1 MVYDVILPALPI
13 IGGYMVTYG
22 LYKFNL
28 IKKSV
33 HVNIWNMII
42 GLAFLISGGAGFI
55 LLILLEIGIVSS
67 VSQPLLYW
75 HVELGVSLVLVTIFH
90 FHSYWKSARTMFC
103 ICKKEVSALNLK
115 KN

>member
-1 MVYDVILPALPI
+1 MGYDMILPAVPF
-13 IGGYMVTYG
+13 IGGYLLTYG

-28 IKKSV
+28 IKKSL

-55 LLILLEIGIVSS
+55 LLILLEMGIVSS
-67 VSQPLLYW
+67 LNSPLLYW

-90 FHSYWKSARTMFC
+90 FHIYWKSARTMF
-103 ICKKEVSALNLK
+103 VSAK
-115 KN
+115 RRSEHKN